1 MSVVHV
7 ATVAAD
13 LPHHVFDKVM
23 TTTERALRELGAT
36 RVWVD
41 PSLPAFAIM
50 AEMADHIDGSAPPSE

>member
-1 MSVVHV
+1 MTVLHV

-13 LPHHVFDKVM
+13 LPHHVFDQVM
-23 TTTERALRELGAT
+23 TSTERALLDLGAT

-50 AEMADHIDGSAPPSE
+50 AEMTDGTGDR